1 MISKQE
7 YIDLV
12 TKDPH
17 ARNAALAVAW
27 IAIRTFPALR
37 ATTEEFERILYGGGK
52 NINPEEKETD
62 GL

>member
-27 IAIRTFPALR
+27 IAIRTFPA
-37 ATTEEFERILYGGGK
+37 
-52 NINPEEKETD
+52 
-62 GL
+62 